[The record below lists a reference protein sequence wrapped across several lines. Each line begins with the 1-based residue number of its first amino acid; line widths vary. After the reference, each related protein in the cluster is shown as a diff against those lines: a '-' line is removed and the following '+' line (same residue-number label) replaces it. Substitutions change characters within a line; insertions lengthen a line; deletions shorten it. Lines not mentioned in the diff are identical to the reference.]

1 MNKTYDYIVV
11 GSGLFGCV
19 FAREMKRRGKRLL
32 VLERRKEIGGNIYT
46 AWVEG
51 IDVHRY
57 GPHIFHTNRRTTW
70 DYVDALTPLRP
81 VQFSPVANF
90 RGEIYNLPFNM
101 NTFYRL
107 WGVRTPEEAA
117 AKLADERAAYA
128 DIEPRN
134 LEEQAL
140 KLVGRDIYEKL
151 VKGYTEKQWGRAAAE
166 LPAFIIRRLP
176 VRLTYDNS
184 YFEDRF
190 QGIPEEG
197 YTKLAAAL
205 LSGIE
210 VKTGV
215 DFLADASHW
224 KAEAVKIVFTG
235 RVDAYFSERLGT
247 LEYRSLRFVE
257 ERLDTANYQGTAVMN
272 YTAAEVPYTRITEHK
287 HFVKAKSPVTVISRE
302 FPQGWREG
310 REPYYP
316 VNDEKND
323 RLYRQYVEA
332 AKEEPGVIFGGR
344 LGTYTYYNMDQV
356 VEQALAAVA
365 RETGEAE

>member
-151 VKGYTEKQWGRAAAE
+151 VKGYTEKQWGRTAAE

-224 KAEAVKIVFTG
+224 KAEAAKIVFTG

-257 ERLDTANYQGTAVMN
+257 ERLDMANYQGTAVMN

-287 HFVKAKSPVTVISRE
+287 HFVKAKSSVTVISRE

-323 RLYRQYVEA
+323 RLYRQYVAA
-332 AKEEPGVIFGGR
+332 AKEEPEVIFGGR

-365 RETGEAE
+365 RETGGEG

>member
-1 MNKTYDYIVV
+1 MEKTYDYIVV
-11 GSGLFGCV
+11 GSGLFGSV
-19 FAREMKRRGKRLL
+19 FAREMRRRGKRLL
-32 VLERRKEIGGNIYT
+32 VLERREEIGGNIYT
-46 AWVEG
+46 ERVEG

-57 GPHIFHTNRRTTW
+57 GPHIFHTNRREIW
-70 DYVDALTPLRP
+70 DYVDRLTPLCP

-90 RGEIYNLPFNM
+90 HGEIYSLPFNM
-101 NTFYRL
+101 YTFHRL

-117 AKLADERAAYA
+117 AKLAAERAAYA

-151 VKGYTEKQWGRAAAE
+151 VKGYTEKQWGRPAE
-166 LPAFIIRRLP
+166 ALPAFIIRRLP
-176 VRLTYDNS
+176 VRLTYDHS
-184 YFEDRF
+184 YFDDRF
-190 QGIPEEG
+190 QGIPEDG
-197 YTKLAAAL
+197 YTKLAEAL

-215 DFLADASHW
+215 DFLVDAAHW
-224 KAEAVKIVFTG
+224 KAEAAKIVFTG
-235 RVDAYFSERLGT
+235 RMDSYFGERLGT
-247 LEYRSLRFVE
+247 LEYRSLRFAE
-257 ERLDTANYQGTAVMN
+257 ERLDTENYQGTAVMN

-302 FPQGWREG
+302 FPQIWREG
-310 REPYYP
+310 LEPYYP

-332 AKEEPGVIFGGR
+332 AKEEPEVIFGGR

-356 VEQALAAVA
+356 IEQALAMVA
-365 RETGEAE
+365 REMGEAE